1 MEIKIDH
8 LRVGNLVE
16 VELLGKV
23 TIESIFKT
31 GQVEVSAFKLIS
43 GEITKVFYTFN
54 ISELKPIP
62 ITEEILLKYGF
73 EKIENNWKVL
83 DFIFFKISW
92 ERLAGLTLTF
102 ENESIYLP
110 HIKYLHQLQNIY
122 FSLTVKELIYEK

>member
-23 TIESIFKT
+23 TIESIFLT